1 MRSVLTMAV
10 LLLALPLQAGGSVDF
25 ADVQPLLRAK
35 PALAAVLA
43 SMEVAPHGVATRIGT
58 NVNPRLGG
66 MRIGPYLFDARVS
79 GRTVRVELH
88 TKIAFLDA
96 RGRAT
101 DVERAVKVSE
111 TLERIEI
118 SEP

>member
-1 MRSVLTMAV
+1 MRY
-10 LLLALPLQAGGSVDF
+10 LLAALLFALPVHAGGSVDF

-43 SMEVAPHGVATRIGT
+43 SMEVAPHGVAVRIGST
-58 NVNPRLGG
+58 VNERLGG
-66 MRIGPYLFDARVS
+66 TRIGPYEFEARVN
-79 GRTVRVELH
+79 GHPVRIELH
-88 TKIAFLDA
+88 TTVTFLDA
-96 RGRAT
+96 RGKAT
-101 DVERAVKVSE
+101 MVERAVKVTE